1 MMRFARF
8 YWLLSAVFAASLDAQ
23 GATVYLTPND
33 SIQKAIDRA
42 ANGDSIILRDGTYY
56 ETIAISKS
64 IALKA
69 EHGGKATLSNAY
81 RGKLQFAAEKG
92 ALGLYSARA
101 PWPVR
106 WVMVG
111 DRFLYDYI
119 DLANLLTFTVQPKYS
134 RLSVPREGFHEGFTW
149 ADGKLYIRL
158 EGNADPNSVPIE
170 VNSSKMD
177 GQSQFMTNAGLA
189 AEQTFVR
196 PLAFPILLVYD
207 PRNSFGRIKPVY
219 YGTAELGVLVSVR
232 ADDVVIEGLRIH
244 LAPHVG
250 VDVRDSKR
258 VTIRDCF
265 FDGFQYAVN
274 TWQRSEDLTVEYCEF
289 SGGRLYQRMRA
300 AMAGRGGGD
309 TWGTIY
315 WSRQEINIVAQKGP
329 GFVFQHNFVYEGFD
343 GIQPRGI
350 ATDLIGKVPD
360 KPSDISYNIFMN
372 IGDNNLEP
380 DGWTRLLNLRVHH
393 NLIVDGYDLLSCA
406 PTQRGPLTVDHN
418 IFYNS
423 PENGLSGGNLVKL
436 GQPQSS
442 FDLNTGLVITH
453 NTFVEEGKGLVS
465 RQAADFQDNVLE
477 NNIMVCSRGDW
488 ELKGWTP
495 SKYNLVFGTDTL
507 PQCIHSDPKFVSKNP
522 IDFRLSE
529 SSPARGAGV
538 IRDAGG
544 QEVGGTDLGAIPFG
558 GKWDFPKPG
567 PRWATPENMPQR
579 PVWPASISPEWGG
592 FAKAA
597 MR

>member
-1 MMRFARF
+1 
-8 YWLLSAVFAASLDAQ
+8 LASFNAQ
-23 GATVYLTPND
+23 GATVHLTPKD

-42 ANGDSIILRDGTYY
+42 ANGDTIVLKDGTYY
-56 ETIAISKS
+56 ETIEISKS
-64 IALKA
+64 IVLKA

-81 RGKLQFAAEKG
+81 RGKLQFAVEQG
-92 ALGLYSARA
+92 APALYSAKVQ
-101 PWPVR
+101 WPVR

-119 DLANLLTFTVQPKYS
+119 ELANLLTFTVQPEYS
-134 RLSVPREGFHEGFTW
+134 RLTVPREGFHEGFTW
-149 ADGKLYIRL
+149 VDGKLYIRL
-158 EGNADPNSVPIE
+158 EGNADPNSAPIE
-170 VNSSKMD
+170 INSSKLN

-189 AEQTFVR
+189 PLQVFVR
-196 PLAFPILLVYD
+196 PVAYPILLVYE
-207 PRNSFGRIKPVY
+207 PARIKPVH
-219 YGTAELGVLVSVR
+219 YGTPELGVLVSVK
-232 ADDVVIEGLRIH
+232 ADGVVIEGLRIH
-244 LAPHVG
+244 LAPHVA

-289 SGGRLYQRMRA
+289 SAGRLYQRMRA

-309 TWGTIY
+309 TWSTIY

-329 GFVFQHNFVYEGFD
+329 GFVFQHNFMYEGFD

-350 ATDLIGKVPD
+350 APDLIGKLPD
-360 KPSDISYNIFMN
+360 KPSDISYNVFMN
-372 IGDNNLEP
+372 FGDNSLEP

-393 NLIVDGYDLLSCA
+393 NLVLDGYDPLSCA

-418 IFYNS
+418 IFYS
-423 PENGLSGGNLVKL
+423 SLENGLSGGRLIKL
-436 GQPQSS
+436 GQPRSA
-442 FDLNTGLVITH
+442 FDLNTGLTIVH
-453 NTFVEEGKGLVS
+453 NTFVEEGNGLVS
-465 RQAADFQDNVLE
+465 KQSAEFQDNVLE

-488 ELKGWTP
+488 ELRGWTP
-495 SKYNLVFGTDTL
+495 SRYNLVFGTNAL
-507 PQCIHSDPKFVSKNP
+507 PQCIHEDPKFVSKKP

-529 SSPARGAGV
+529 SSPARGA
-538 IRDAGG
+538 ASN
-544 QEVGGTDLGAIPFG
+544 GTDLGAIQFG
-558 GKWDFPKPG
+558 GVWEFPQPG